1 MARYVDFRI
10 LQKKTPF
17 KKNFDP
23 FQQLN
28 LRGKNMGIET
38 VLFKSEERK
47 SANEI
52 AEILRQIADKIEIG
66 SMTLMQSGNETIL
79 DFPQSMILEMKVEE
93 EQGRKLKKSFEIE
106 LEWIPGE
113 NQEGGATILK

>member
-1 MARYVDFRI
+1 
-10 LQKKTPF
+10 
-17 KKNFDP
+17 
-23 FQQLN
+23 
-28 LRGKNMGIET
+28 MGIET
-38 VLFKSEERK
+38 VLFKSEEKK
-47 SANEI
+47 SAKEI
-52 AEILRQIADKIEIG
+52 AEILRQIADKIESG

-113 NQEGGATILK
+113 TQEGSAKIL

>member
-1 MARYVDFRI
+1 
-10 LQKKTPF
+10 
-17 KKNFDP
+17 
-23 FQQLN
+23 
-28 LRGKNMGIET
+28 MGIET
-38 VLFKSEERK
+38 VLFKSEEKK
-47 SANEI
+47 SAKEI
-52 AEILRQIADKIEIG
+52 ADILRQIADKVESG

-113 NQEGGATILK
+113 ALEGGATIR